1 VTYDPKY
8 KLRHKPT
15 PIARLAHYKHLP
27 PPMVGDPP
35 AAPSWKAWGRWKNWD
50 ERCRAVYEDMIARK
64 HGRLPRNEMRGLWF
78 WGHRAQHEAT
88 CFELAG

>member
-1 VTYDPKY
+1 MTYDPKY
-8 KLRHKPT
+8 KLKYKPT
-15 PIARLAHYKHLP
+15 PIARPTHYKHLP
-27 PPMVGDPP
+27 PPMVGDPRP
-35 AAPSWKAWGRWKNWD
+35 DLGWKCKNPWD
-50 ERCRAVYEDMIARK
+50 QRCRTVYEAMIARK

>member
-1 VTYDPKY
+1 MSYDPKY
-8 KLRHKPT
+8 KLKYRPT
-15 PIARLAHYKHLP
+15 SIARLVHYTHLP

-35 AAPSWKAWGRWKNWD
+35 NCRRWGKDMWD
-50 ERCRAVYEDMIARK
+50 RRCRAIYDDMIARK

-78 WGHRAQHEAT
+78 WDYRAQHEAT